1 MRSKIKDLF
10 YVPKVFSILL
20 VIWFLGVGEAQ
31 PFPSILSKLDERLS
45 RIDPVGKVFD
55 PVEEAVPGLELQG
68 SLRFRPRIDL
78 HGKSNSVGPGVKKRY
93 NWSMFEWLAE
103 VGIDYEISRDLRVV
117 NIYNFLYDGFF
128 DWSTNGIDWDK
139 EPYRSTR
146 RIRKYYRTTDRILRE
161 LYLDWYIGDWWLR
174 IGKQQLAWG
183 KMRGKYIDII
193 NPSHDW
199 SGGFGFDT
207 SSNYEWTRVPTW
219 MFNTTYY
226 FGENSLQ
233 FLWIPDFEPNT
244 PIPAARNGN
253 PFGAITPLPS
263 TSSET
268 RQVGPADKP
277 SSNFRNHEFGINFNT
292 FWNRWDI
299 SLFYFYHWDDRP
311 TTFRR
316 GFVLK
321 GEVDSRTGDL
331 AAKDTYY
338 VERKHTRLHSFGM
351 ASDVNWFALG
361 RTWAGRIEGNYT
373 LNDYAS
379 QVGQPTWMVGVA
391 KRNWLSTAYS
401 LSGKFFRGELDTT
414 LQLVYIRT
422 FGWDSRLRGAKS
434 GSDRRD
440 YFLTA
445 MSLRKEFAFINRR
458 LSMGLVHFYRED
470 GDMKQQFNV
479 TFKFSD
485 YLKLLT
491 RYYWFA
497 GNSND
502 SWGQNDDKDMLH
514 FEMKYEF

>member
-1 MRSKIKDLF
+1 
-10 YVPKVFSILL
+10 
-20 VIWFLGVGEAQ
+20 
-31 PFPSILSKLDERLS
+31 
-45 RIDPVGKVFD
+45 
-55 PVEEAVPGLELQG
+55 
-68 SLRFRPRIDL
+68 
-78 HGKSNSVGPGVKKRY
+78 
-93 NWSMFEWLAE
+93 
-103 VGIDYEISRDLRVV
+103 
-117 NIYNFLYDGFF
+117 
-128 DWSTNGIDWDK
+128 
-139 EPYRSTR
+139 
-146 RIRKYYRTTDRILRE
+146 
-161 LYLDWYIGDWWLR
+161 
-174 IGKQQLAWG
+174 
-183 KMRGKYIDII
+183 
-193 NPSHDW
+193 
-199 SGGFGFDT
+199 
-207 SSNYEWTRVPTW
+207 
-219 MFNTTYY
+219 
-226 FGENSLQ
+226 
-233 FLWIPDFEPNT
+233 
-244 PIPAARNGN
+244 
-253 PFGAITPLPS
+253 
-263 TSSET
+263 
-268 RQVGPADKP
+268 
-277 SSNFRNHEFGINFNT
+277 
-292 FWNRWDI
+292 
-299 SLFYFYHWDDRP
+299 
-311 TTFRR
+311 
-316 GFVLK
+316 
-321 GEVDSRTGDL
+321 
-331 AAKDTYY
+331 
-338 VERKHTRLHSFGM
+338 M